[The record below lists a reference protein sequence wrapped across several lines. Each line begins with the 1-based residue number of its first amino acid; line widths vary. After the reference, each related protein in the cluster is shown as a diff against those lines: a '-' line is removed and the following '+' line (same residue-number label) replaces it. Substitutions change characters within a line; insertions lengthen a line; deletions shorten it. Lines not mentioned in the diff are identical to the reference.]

1 MISKAVHLEA
11 VSDLTAKGFIAAFR
25 CFVSR
30 RGHCTAL
37 YSDNGTNF
45 VGADKELR
53 EMLNSV
59 KSKLPDEINK
69 LLAIERTTWHFIPPH
84 SPNFGGLWEAG
95 VRCMKSHLK
104 RVIGDSKLTFEELST
119 VLAQIEAC
127 LNSRP
132 LSYISDNPEDPLP
145 LTPGHFLVGEP
156 LIVVPEENYSNIPL
170 NRLQRWKFGQRMVNE
185 FWKRWSEEYLVTL
198 NQRYKWNTK
207 KIEPEIDNVV
217 IIKDH
222 NLPPVKWLLGK
233 VIEKHPGADNITR
246 VVSIKTKNGICK
258 DDFE

>member
-1 MISKAVHLEA
+1 MGQLPEVRLKPSRPFQSAGVDFTGYINIRMSSGRGATAYKGYICVFVCMISKAVHLEA

-25 CFVSR
+25 RFVSR
-30 RGHCTAL
+30 RGHCTDL
-37 YSDNGTNF
+37 YSDNGSNF

-59 KSKLPDEINK
+59 KSKLPNEINK
-69 LLAIERTTWHFIPPH
+69 LLAIEGTTWHFIPPH

-156 LIVVPEENYSNIPL
+156 LIVIPEENYSNIPL
-170 NRLQRWKFGQRMVNE
+170 NRLQR
-185 FWKRWSEEYLVTL
+185 
-198 NQRYKWNTK
+198 
-207 KIEPEIDNVV
+207 
-217 IIKDH
+217 
-222 NLPPVKWLLGK
+222 
-233 VIEKHPGADNITR
+233 
-246 VVSIKTKNGICK
+246 
-258 DDFE
+258 